1 MPLIED
7 TLHEGDLDQTLQ
19 RLQEQVRKAPAD
31 SKLRVFLFQLLAL
44 MGQWD
49 RAMTQLNVAG
59 ELDAGTLAMVQTY
72 REALR
77 CEVLRAEIFA
87 GRRSP
92 LVFGEPEEWFALLI
106 EAQRLGGQGAGG
118 EAREVRRRALDA
130 APTTPGTVDGTPFE
144 WIMDGDTRL
153 GPVLEAIV
161 NGRYYW
167 IPFHRMR
174 AIQVEKPEDLRDLV
188 WMPAHFVW
196 ANGGDSVGL
205 IPTRYPGSET
215 SVDAEIRLGRRT
227 EWVDQGGETFAGLGQ
242 RMLFTDNGDYSLMD
256 IRTIALAPGPDEDT
270 AGHAGG
276 AGGEA
281 GDALG

>member
-1 MPLIED
+1 MLAEK
-7 TLHEGDLDQTLQ
+7 TLHEGDLDETLRQ
-19 RLQEQVRKAPAD
+19 LQEQVRKAPAD

-44 MGQWD
+44 RGEWD

-106 EAQRLGGQGAGG
+106 EAQRLAGQGAGG
-118 EAREVRRRALDA
+118 EAREMRLRALEA
-130 APTTPGTVDGTPFE
+130 APTTPGNVDGTPFE
-144 WIMDGDTRL
+144 WIMDGDSRL

-196 ANGGDSVGL
+196 TNGGESVGL

-215 SVDAEIRLGRRT
+215 SADAEIRLGRRT

-242 RMLFTDNGDYSLMD
+242 RMLFTDNRDYSLMD
-256 IRTIALAPGPDEDT
+256 IRTIALAPGRDEDA
-270 AGHAGG
+270 AGQEGSAGGDAGG
-276 AGGEA
+276 A
-281 GDALG
+281 LG

>member
-1 MPLIED
+1 MLAEER
-7 TLHEGDLDQTLQ
+7 LREGDLDESLRQ
-19 RLQEQVRKAPAD
+19 LQEQVRKAPAD

-44 MGQWD
+44 RGEWD

-106 EAQRLGGQGAGG
+106 EAQRLAGQGAGG
-118 EAREVRRRALDA
+118 EAREMRLRALEA
-130 APTTPGTVDGTPFE
+130 APTTPGNVDGTPFE
-144 WIMDGDTRL
+144 WIMDGDNRL

-174 AIQVEKPEDLRDLV
+174 AIQLEKPEDLRDLV

-196 ANGGDSVGL
+196 TNGGESVGL

-215 SVDAEIRLGRRT
+215 SADAEIRLCRRT

-256 IRTIALAPGPDEDT
+256 IRTITLAPGHDDDSRARE
-270 AGHAGG
+270 GG
-276 AGGEA
+276 AGGET
-281 GDALG
+281 GGALG

>member
-1 MPLIED
+1 MLTEE
-7 TLHEGDLDQTLQ
+7 TLHEGDLDETLRQ
-19 RLQEQVRKAPAD
+19 LQEQVRKAPAD

-44 MGQWD
+44 RGEWD

-106 EAQRLGGQGAGG
+106 EAQRLAGQGAGV
-118 EAREVRRRALDA
+118 EAREMRVRALEA
-130 APTTPGTVDGTPFE
+130 APTTPGNVDGTPFE
-144 WIMDGDTRL
+144 WIMDGDNRL
-153 GPVLEAIV
+153 GPVIEAIV

-196 ANGGDSVGL
+196 ANGGESVGL

-215 SVDAEIRLGRRT
+215 SADPELRRGRRT
-227 EWVDQGGETFAGLGQ
+227 EWLEQPGGAYVGQGQ
-242 RMLFTDNGDYSLMD
+242 RMFFTDSGEYPLMEV
-256 IRTIALAPGPDEDT
+256 RRIALVTDETGDET
-270 AGHAGG
+270 QAETG
-276 AGGEA
+276 AGSG
-281 GDALG
+281 

>member
-1 MPLIED
+1 
-7 TLHEGDLDQTLQ
+7 
-19 RLQEQVRKAPAD
+19 
-31 SKLRVFLFQLLAL
+31 
-44 MGQWD
+44 
-49 RAMTQLNVAG
+49 
-59 ELDAGTLAMVQTY
+59 MVQTY

-106 EAQRLGGQGAGG
+106 EAQRLAGQGAGG
-118 EAREVRRRALDA
+118 EAREMRSRALEA

-144 WIMDGDTRL
+144 WIMDGDSRL

-167 IPFHRMR
+167 IPFHRIR
-174 AIQVEKPEDLRDLV
+174 AIQIEKPEDLRDLV

-196 ANGGDSVGL
+196 ANGGESVGL

-215 SVDAEIRLGRRT
+215 SADAEIRLGRRT

-242 RMLFTDNGDYSLMD
+242 RMLFTDSGDYSLMD
-256 IRTIALAPGPDEDT
+256 IRAISLKPGANENAAENED
-270 AGHAGG
+270 G

-281 GDALG
+281 GGALG